1 MHKLLLCCNKWNQ
14 LFYSCVRKGK
24 KHQGFSN
31 NEAQTCFL
39 WKVPLKPCA
48 NCQRIKAARS
58 DVNLF
63 YLAFVNYHK
72 CHNHQKTTDDLAH
85 ANVWHFYL
93 YTLCSAALFPPLFI
107 THYTT
112 PASDNYSSLTHLF
125 CLILDFLNA
134 EQTCKFEYFY
144 FQAALDCNTSE
155 GKEKIWRFSL
165 RCSELQ
171 RICTCRPYAINPVKS
186 GYLHICVCYLSHDSE
201 IKNLI
206 WEVRLVLC
214 FLNYAKEF
222 SAKTLEYYMHS
233 NTIFVRVEWLIFNAS
248 SHIHNMVQS
257 KYLHKYT
264 IPPHKTPRAD
274 KDCH

>member
-14 LFYSCVRKGK
+14 LFYSCVRKEKKK

-112 PASDNYSSLTHLF
+112 PASVNYSCLTHLF

-134 EQTCKFEYFY
+134 EQTCKFKYFY
-144 FQAALDCNTSE
+144 
-155 GKEKIWRFSL
+155 
-165 RCSELQ
+165 
-171 RICTCRPYAINPVKS
+171 
-186 GYLHICVCYLSHDSE
+186 
-201 IKNLI
+201 
-206 WEVRLVLC
+206 
-214 FLNYAKEF
+214 
-222 SAKTLEYYMHS
+222 
-233 NTIFVRVEWLIFNAS
+233 
-248 SHIHNMVQS
+248 S
-257 KYLHKYT
+257 KQ
-264 IPPHKTPRAD
+264 P
-274 KDCH
+274 